1 MLFQG
6 WKPMYSTNQLYLCY
20 KVEDIER
27 YFDEQVGEDLPKT
40 VADQL
45 FALKTRIASEKSS
58 LNVSM

>member
-1 MLFQG
+1 MVYI
-6 WKPMYSTNQLYLCY
+6 KPHANQTRFCCQ
-20 KVEDIER
+20 VEDIER
-27 YFDEQVGEDLPKT
+27 YFDEQVGEDLPKP

>member
-1 MLFQG
+1 MVYL
-6 WKPMYSTNQLYLCY
+6 KPHANQTQFCY
-20 KVEDIER
+20 QVEDIER
-27 YFDEQVGEDLPKT
+27 YFDEQVGEDLPKP